1 MSSSGKWSK
10 GQGGKLQKKRR
21 IVSLVVSPEDNQ
33 VDEKVGDVL
42 TEIMDSYAPKGTQ
55 TECMHTPLSDILSGA
70 EMEEEEGEGK
80 SEESFIRSLFSH
92 TDFGDQGVN

>member
-21 IVSLVVSPEDNQ
+21 IVSPVVSPEYNQ

-42 TEIMDSYAPKGTQ
+42 TDYGQLCTKRDS
-55 TECMHTPLSDILSGA
+55 D
-70 EMEEEEGEGK
+70 
-80 SEESFIRSLFSH
+80 
-92 TDFGDQGVN
+92 